1 MVKSN
6 KMSFGLICIFVMVF
20 VIEASDILLT
30 AEPASIKDGLTK
42 TLQMKCSLQHA
53 HQGEDAAHSRAG
65 LSKMTVNSIS
75 VTRDDKTTIAS
86 ISSRQPA
93 VASADMD
100 TLTVCGN
107 LTPGVD
113 SSYLQLTWAKPGI
126 HQAGIYTCTINAT
139 DNAGLDFLYKSNTYI
154 CHQRPNEEDIIQ
166 YIIELEDRLSQTETE
181 VQECGKSLKTE
192 LTAIRLSLNNSQS
205 YLQGQIDILKAQDAA
220 TAEALK
226 RLETGA
232 SALRTDL
239 TAIQNSLDSYV
250 AEEGL
255 VNFGSS
261 PSFQPAGEYNLRS
274 RVVYV
279 KFTKTFSKLPTV
291 VCNLQA
297 MDADKGT
304 NTRFRYYIRDL
315 TTAGFNLHCET
326 WWDTLLHGIDI
337 KWRASIP

>member
-1 MVKSN
+1 MVNSN

-20 VIEASDILLT
+20 VIEASDISLI

-42 TLQMKCSLQHA
+42 TLQMRCSLQYA
-53 HQGEDAAHSRAG
+53 HQGDDAAQSRAG
-65 LSKMTVNSIS
+65 LSTMTVNSIS
-75 VTRDDKTTIAS
+75 VKRDDKTTIAA

-93 VASADMD
+93 VASEDVD
-100 TLTVCGN
+100 TLTVRGN

-113 SSYLQLTWAKPGI
+113 SNYLQLTWTKPGI
-126 HQAGIYTCTINAT
+126 NQAGIYTCTINAT
-139 DNAGLDFLYKSNTYI
+139 DNAGRGVLYKSNTYV
-154 CHQRPNEEDIIQ
+154 CHQRPNEEDILQ
-166 YIIELEDRLSQTETE
+166 YIIELEDRLSQTETG
-181 VQECGKSLKTE
+181 VQECEKSLNTE

-205 YLQGQIDILKAQDAA
+205 YLQGQIDILKTQDAA
-220 TAEALK
+220 TAEDLK

-250 AEEGL
+250 VEEG
-255 VNFGSS
+255 VVYCGSS
-261 PSFQPAGEYNLRS
+261 TSFQPTGEPTLKR

-291 VCNLQA
+291 VCTLQE
-297 MDADKGT
+297 MDVDKGF
-304 NTRFRYYIRDL
+304 NLRFKYFVRDL

-326 WWDTLLHGIDI
+326 WWDTLLYGIDI